1 MTFITVNIS
10 VSFNEM
16 VNKSTWRNGSLTE
29 MVCFYKAGIKLRNQ
43 ITVRKNDNAR
53 TQENTAISE

>member
-16 VNKSTWRNGSLTE
+16 ANKSTWRNGSLTE
-29 MVCFYKAGIKLRNQ
+29 MVCFYKAGIKLIN
-43 ITVRKNDNAR
+43 
-53 TQENTAISE
+53 